1 MNLDTSLFV
10 RNLVT
15 GTVSYLKEIDFDL
28 TAKQENTLES
38 SLMSELK
45 KDFELQ
51 RKTPT
56 QIINT
61 FLNENL
67 KLKVTLTP
75 NDFGEKARDQI
86 IIWGIS
92 KAKNLDGKKNLF

>member
-1 MNLDTSLFV
+1 MNLDTSLFIK
-10 RNLVT
+10 NLMT
-15 GTVSYLKEIDFDL
+15 GTISYLKEMDFDL
-28 TAKQENTLES
+28 STEQENTLES
-38 SLMSELK
+38 SLMSELN

-61 FLNENL
+61 FLNEDL

-92 KAKNLDGKKNLF
+92 KAKNLDSK

>member
-28 TAKQENTLES
+28 TAKQENTLEC

-61 FLNENL
+61 FLNEDL

-92 KAKNLDGKKNLF
+92 KAKNLDSK

>member
-15 GTVSYLKEIDFDL
+15 GTISYLKEIDFDL

-61 FLNENL
+61 FLNEDL

-75 NDFGEKARDQI
+75 NDFGEKARDQLI
-86 IIWGIS
+86 LWGIS
-92 KAKNLDGKKNLF
+92 KAKNLEGK

>member
-1 MNLDTSLFV
+1 MNLDTSLFIK
-10 RNLVT
+10 NLMT
-15 GTVSYLKEIDFDL
+15 GTISYLKEMDFDL
-28 TAKQENTLES
+28 SAKQENTLES
-38 SLMSELK
+38 YLMSELK

-86 IIWGIS
+86 IIWGIT
-92 KAKNLDGKKNLF
+92 KAKHLDSK

>member
-15 GTVSYLKEIDFDL
+15 GTVSYLKEIDFHL
-28 TAKQENTLES
+28 TSKQENKLES

-51 RKTPT
+51 TKTPT

-61 FLNENL
+61 FLNEDL

-92 KAKNLDGKKNLF
+92 KAKNLEGK

>member
-10 RNLVT
+10 KNLVT

-28 TAKQENTLES
+28 SAEQENTLES
-38 SLMSELK
+38 SLISELK

-61 FLNENL
+61 FLNEDL

-92 KAKNLDGKKNLF
+92 KAKNLEGK

>member
-28 TAKQENTLES
+28 TAKQKNTLES

-61 FLNENL
+61 FLNEDL

-86 IIWGIS
+86 ILWGIS
-92 KAKNLDGKKNLF
+92 KAKNLEGK

>member
-45 KDFELQ
+45 KDFHLQ

-92 KAKNLDGKKNLF
+92 KAKNLDSK

>member
-1 MNLDTSLFV
+1 MNLDTSFFIK
-10 RNLVT
+10 NLIT
-15 GTVSYLKEIDFDL
+15 GTIDYLKEINFDL

-51 RKTPT
+51 TKTPT

-61 FLNENL
+61 FLNEDL

-92 KAKNLDGKKNLF
+92 KAKNLEGK

>member
-28 TAKQENTLES
+28 TAKQRNQLES

-92 KAKNLDGKKNLF
+92 KAKNLDSK

>member
-1 MNLDTSLFV
+1 MNLDTSSFV

-28 TAKQENTLES
+28 TSKQKNTLES

-92 KAKNLDGKKNLF
+92 KAKNLDIK

>member
-1 MNLDTSLFV
+1 MNFDTSLFIKI
-10 RNLVT
+10 LMT
-15 GTVSYLKEIDFDL
+15 GTISYLKEIDFDL
-28 TAKQENTLES
+28 TEEQENTLKS
-38 SLMSELK
+38 SLVSELN

-51 RKTPT
+51 RKTPS

-61 FLNENL
+61 FLNEDL

-86 IIWGIS
+86 ILWGIS
-92 KAKNLDGKKNLF
+92 KAKNLEGK

>member
-28 TAKQENTLES
+28 TAKQKNKLES

-61 FLNENL
+61 FLNEDL

-92 KAKNLDGKKNLF
+92 KAKNLEGK

>member
-1 MNLDTSLFV
+1 MNLDTSFFIK
-10 RNLVT
+10 NLIA
-15 GTVSYLKEIDFDL
+15 GTIDYLKEINFEL
-28 TAKQENTLES
+28 ILKQEKKLES
-38 SLMSELK
+38 VLMSELN

-61 FLNENL
+61 FLNEDL

-92 KAKNLDGKKNLF
+92 KAKNLEGK

>member
-1 MNLDTSLFV
+1 MNLDTSLFIK
-10 RNLVT
+10 NLIT
-15 GTVSYLKEIDFDL
+15 GTISYLKEMDFDL
-28 TAKQENTLES
+28 STEQENTLES
-38 SLMSELK
+38 SLMSELN

-61 FLNENL
+61 FLNEDL
-67 KLKVTLTP
+67 KIKVTLTP

-86 IIWGIS
+86 ILWGIS
-92 KAKNLDGKKNLF
+92 KAKNLEAK

>member
-10 RNLVT
+10 RNLVA

-28 TAKQENTLES
+28 TAKQKNTLES

-51 RKTPT
+51 TKTPT

-61 FLNENL
+61 FLNEDL

-92 KAKNLDGKKNLF
+92 KAKNLDIK

>member
-1 MNLDTSLFV
+1 MNFDTSLFV

-92 KAKNLDGKKNLF
+92 KAKNLDIK

>member
-1 MNLDTSLFV
+1 MNLDISLFIK
-10 RNLVT
+10 NLID
-15 GTVSYLKEIDFDL
+15 GTIDYLKEINFDL
-28 TAKQENTLES
+28 GLKHEKKLES
-38 SLMSELK
+38 VLMSELN

-61 FLNENL
+61 FLNEDL

-86 IIWGIS
+86 IIWGIT
-92 KAKNLDGKKNLF
+92 KAKYLDGK

>member
-10 RNLVT
+10 KNLVI

-28 TAKQENTLES
+28 SSEQENTLEA

-61 FLNENL
+61 FLNEDL

-92 KAKNLDGKKNLF
+92 KAKNLDSK

>member
-15 GTVSYLKEIDFDL
+15 GTVSYLKEIDFDI
-28 TAKQENTLES
+28 TAKQKNTLES

-61 FLNENL
+61 FLNEDL

-92 KAKNLDGKKNLF
+92 KAKNLDSK

>member
-15 GTVSYLKEIDFDL
+15 GTISYLKEIDFDL

-61 FLNENL
+61 FLKEDL

-92 KAKNLDGKKNLF
+92 KAKNLDSK

>member
-15 GTVSYLKEIDFDL
+15 GTISYLKEIDFDL
-28 TAKQENTLES
+28 TSKQENKLES

-61 FLNENL
+61 FLNEDL

-92 KAKNLDGKKNLF
+92 KAKNLEGK

>member
-61 FLNENL
+61 FLNEDL

-92 KAKNLDGKKNLF
+92 KAKNLEGE

>member
-61 FLNENL
+61 FLNEDL

-92 KAKNLDGKKNLF
+92 KAKNLDIK

>member
-1 MNLDTSLFV
+1 MNLDTSLFIE
-10 RNLVT
+10 NLVT
-15 GTVSYLKEIDFDL
+15 GTGSYLKEMGFDL
-28 TAKQENTLES
+28 SAEQENTLES

-51 RKTPT
+51 TKTPT

-61 FLNENL
+61 FLNEDL

-86 IIWGIS
+86 IIWGIL
-92 KAKNLDGKKNLF
+92 KAKNLDSK

>member
-10 RNLVT
+10 KNLVT

-28 TAKQENTLES
+28 SAEQENTLES
-38 SLMSELK
+38 SLISELK

-51 RKTPT
+51 KKTPT

-61 FLNENL
+61 FLNEDL

-92 KAKNLDGKKNLF
+92 KAKNLDSK

>member
-92 KAKNLDGKKNLF
+92 KAKNLDSK

>member
-1 MNLDTSLFV
+1 MNINTSLFV
-10 RNLVT
+10 KNLVI

-61 FLNENL
+61 FLNEEL

-92 KAKNLDGKKNLF
+92 KAKNLEGK

>member
-1 MNLDTSLFV
+1 MNLDTSLFIK
-10 RNLVT
+10 NLMA
-15 GTVSYLKEIDFDL
+15 GTVSYLKEMDSDL
-28 TAKQENTLES
+28 STDQETTLEA

-92 KAKNLDGKKNLF
+92 KAKNLEGK

>member
-61 FLNENL
+61 FLNEDL

-75 NDFGEKARDQI
+75 NDFGEKARDQLI
-86 IIWGIS
+86 LWGIS
-92 KAKNLDGKKNLF
+92 KAKNLEGK

>member
-10 RNLVT
+10 KNLVT

-28 TAKQENTLES
+28 SAEQENTLKS
-38 SLMSELK
+38 SLISELK

-92 KAKNLDGKKNLF
+92 KAKNLEGK

>member
-1 MNLDTSLFV
+1 MNLDTSLFIK
-10 RNLVT
+10 NLIT
-15 GTVSYLKEIDFDL
+15 GTISYLKEMDFDL
-28 TAKQENTLES
+28 STEQENTLES
-38 SLMSELK
+38 SLMSELN

-61 FLNENL
+61 FLNEDL
-67 KLKVTLTP
+67 KIKVTLTP

-86 IIWGIS
+86 ILWGIS
-92 KAKNLDGKKNLF
+92 KAKNLEGK

>member
-10 RNLVT
+10 KNLVI

-28 TAKQENTLES
+28 SSEQENTLEA

-61 FLNENL
+61 FLNEDL

-86 IIWGIS
+86 ILWGIS
-92 KAKNLDGKKNLF
+92 KAKNLEGK

>member
-1 MNLDTSLFV
+1 MNLDTSLFIKI
-10 RNLVT
+10 LMT
-15 GTVSYLKEIDFDL
+15 GTISYLKEIDFDL
-28 TAKQENTLES
+28 TEEQENTLKS
-38 SLMSELK
+38 SLVSELN

-51 RKTPT
+51 RKTPS

-61 FLNENL
+61 FLNEDL

-86 IIWGIS
+86 ILWGIS
-92 KAKNLDGKKNLF
+92 KAKNLEGK